1 MDHSDGCDEYA
12 NCYSNG
18 YSDGCYDEDSDASGS
33 APTGCRTRVDLS
45 SPLHYTLALR
55 VCADSSVQVQIMAYP
70 TILYA
75 DMADDE
81 DIDCRYCAVPVGTR
95 AETNRH
101 QDRCLTLLAKLH
113 RMKFDPRRQAGGR
126 RRRGKDAKAA
136 AANRPEGDSWNT
148 GTINKSETPTVVYP
162 LGTLCNQPRMPDPK
176 TTHRTAQP
184 SSSDPL
190 PPPSPACRLA
200 RSDSSAAGASSRKV
214 MRSTAS
220 YFSNPPS
227 KPMIRSQS
235 SGVVSGKTRKKIPP
249 LVGVVDGPNQ
259 LADVVQGYL

>member
-113 RMKFDPRRQAGGR
+113 RMKFEPRRRAGGS

-136 AANRPEGDSWNT
+136 DATRPEGDTPST
-148 GTINKSETPTVVYP
+148 GPTTKDETPIVVYP
-162 LGTLCNQPRMPDPK
+162 LGTLDYKPRATDPK

-184 SSSDPL
+184 SPSNPL

-214 MRSTAS
+214 MRSTAT

-227 KPMIRSQS
+227 RPMVRSQS

-249 LVGVVDGPNQ
+249 LVGVVDGPSL
-259 LADVVQGYL
+259 LADVDQGYL

>member
-1 MDHSDGCDEYA
+1 
-12 NCYSNG
+12 
-18 YSDGCYDEDSDASGS
+18 
-33 APTGCRTRVDLS
+33 
-45 SPLHYTLALR
+45 
-55 VCADSSVQVQIMAYP
+55 
-70 TILYA
+70 
-75 DMADDE
+75 
-81 DIDCRYCAVPVGTR
+81 
-95 AETNRH
+95 
-101 QDRCLTLLAKLH
+101 
-113 RMKFDPRRQAGGR
+113 MKFEPRRQAGGR
-126 RRRGKDAKAA
+126 RRRGKDTKAA
-136 AANRPEGDSWNT
+136 DATRPEGDSWHT
-148 GTINKSETPTVVYP
+148 GPNSKPETPTVVYP
-162 LGTLCNQPRMPDPK
+162 LGTLHYQPRMPDPK
-176 TTHRTAQP
+176 NTHQP
-184 SSSDPL
+184 SPSDPP

>member
-70 TILYA
+70 TMLYA

-95 AETNRH
+95 TETNRH

-126 RRRGKDAKAA
+126 RRRGKDMTSL
-136 AANRPEGDSWNT
+136 N
-148 GTINKSETPTVVYP
+148 P
-162 LGTLCNQPRMPDPK
+162 L
-176 TTHRTAQP
+176 
-184 SSSDPL
+184 
-190 PPPSPACRLA
+190 
-200 RSDSSAAGASSRKV
+200 
-214 MRSTAS
+214 
-220 YFSNPPS
+220 
-227 KPMIRSQS
+227 
-235 SGVVSGKTRKKIPP
+235 
-249 LVGVVDGPNQ
+249 
-259 LADVVQGYL
+259 